1 MNDFNIGRAWSL
13 GFDFIRRAPAG
24 HAILLIVIGAIIPL
38 VVQLAL
44 VGGATALTNPAMMGS
59 NAPEML
65 AAGGIGLLA
74 AMAIGYVFQ
83 TGAYFGSWRLGLT
96 RGTEIGGAIGYGLAV
111 GVGVVVLGIVIAA
124 IAFALTQVLGVWA
137 VLIVA
142 ILVIPL
148 LAALY
153 SLMIA
158 IMCIM
163 MLFAAVIAGVFGAAM
178 GSAAPAS
185 NVLAGGLISA
195 VVIILVALF
204 FLWVTARFCCTAP
217 AMAHRGSFNFV
228 EALGESW
235 QITSRSQGSI
245 MLYYVLVG
253 LALGVLFL
261 IFGIALAAVAMG
273 GMAAGAGA
281 PQMSIG
287 MIVMSVLMSVVLG
300 YISVL
305 IPAGI
310 YRALQPDIDA
320 SAAVFE

>member
-24 HAILLIVIGAIIPL
+24 HAILLIVIGAIIPI

-44 VGGATALTNPAMMGS
+44 VGGASALTNPAMMGS
-59 NAPEML
+59 SAPQML
-65 AAGGIGLLA
+65 AAGGIGLMA

-96 RGTEIGGAIGYGLAV
+96 RGTELGGAIGYGLAV
-111 GVGVVVLGIVIAA
+111 GVGVVLLAIVIGA
-124 IAFALTQVLGVWA
+124 IAFALTQVLGAWA
-137 VLIVA
+137 LLVVA
-142 ILVIPL
+142 ILVMPI

-158 IMCIM
+158 IMCVM
-163 MLFAAVIAGVFGAAM
+163 MLFGAVIAAVFGAAL
-178 GSAAPAS
+178 GASSAAS
-185 NVLAGGLISA
+185 NIFAGGLIGA
-195 VVIILVALF
+195 VVMILVALF

-261 IFGIALAAVAMG
+261 IFGIVLAAVAMG

-281 PQMSIG
+281 PQMGIG
-287 MIVMSVLMSVVLG
+287 TIVMSVLMSVVLG

-320 SAAVFE
+320 SAAVFD

>member
-24 HAILLIVIGAIIPL
+24 HAILLIVIGAIVPV

-44 VGGATALTNPAMMGS
+44 VGGTAALTNPAMMGS
-59 NAPEML
+59 AAPQML
-65 AAGGIGLLA
+65 AAGGIGMLA

-96 RGTEIGGAIGYGLAV
+96 RGTDVGGAIGYGLAV
-111 GVGVVVLGIVIAA
+111 GVGVVLLGIVIAA
-124 IAFALTQVLGVWA
+124 ITFALFQVLGAWA
-137 VLIVA
+137 LLV
-142 ILVIPL
+142 LVILLLPL
-148 LAALY
+148 FAALY

-158 IMCIM
+158 IMCVM
-163 MLFAAVIAGVFGAAM
+163 MLFAAVIAGVFGAAL
-178 GSAAPAS
+178 GSAAPTS
-185 NVLAGGLISA
+185 EILAGGLVGA
-195 VVIILVALF
+195 VIMILLALF

-245 MLYYVLVG
+245 MLYYVVVG
-253 LALGVLFL
+253 LALGVFFL
-261 IFGIALAAVAMG
+261 IFGVLIAAVAMG

-281 PQMSIG
+281 PQIG
-287 MIVMSVLMSVVLG
+287 IGAIVMSVLMSVVLG

-320 SAAVFE
+320 SAAVFD